1 MSIKILAYTLLFFL
15 LSPGFLLT
23 LYPGSRGFFLSG
35 QTNYYSIILHT
46 LILALLIVSFDP
58 IKKTKENTTNNTK
71 NNTIINDREIIQMV
85 ALLLFFA
92 LSPGLLVTL
101 PPKFDG
107 IFFSKET
114 SIPSVLTHTGIYLV
128 LLYILTNVIKNNK
141 NFFTL

>member
-46 LILALLIVSFDP
+46 LVLAMLIVSFDP
-58 IKKTKENTTNNTK
+58 IKKTKENTT

-85 ALLLFFA
+85 ALLLFFT

-114 SIPSVLTHTGIYLV
+114 SIPAVLTHTGIYLV
-128 LLYILTNVIKNNK
+128 LLYILTKVIKNNK

>member
-23 LYPGSRGFFLSG
+23 LYPSSRGFFLSG

-46 LILALLIVSFDP
+46 FVLSLLIVSFDP
-58 IKKTKENTTNNTK
+58 IKKTQENTK
-71 NNTIINDREIIQMV
+71 NNKINDREIIQMV
-85 ALLLFFA
+85 ALLLFFV

-107 IFFSKET
+107 LFFSKET
-114 SIPSVLTHTGIYLV
+114 SIPAVLTHTGIYLV

>member
-23 LYPGSRGFFLSG
+23 LYPSSRGFFLSG

-46 LILALLIVSFDP
+46 FVLSLLIVSFDP
-58 IKKTKENTTNNTK
+58 IKKTQQNTK
-71 NNTIINDREIIQMV
+71 NNKINDREIVQMV

>member
-23 LYPGSRGFFLSG
+23 LYPSSRGFFLSG

-46 LILALLIVSFDP
+46 FVLSLLIVSFDP
-58 IKKTKENTTNNTK
+58 IKKTQQNTK
-71 NNTIINDREIIQMV
+71 NNKINDREIIQMV
-85 ALLLFFA
+85 ALLLFFV

-107 IFFSKET
+107 LFFSKET
-114 SIPSVLTHTGIYLV
+114 SIPAVLTHTGIYLV

>member
-46 LILALLIVSFDP
+46 FVLSLLIVSFDP
-58 IKKTKENTTNNTK
+58 IKKTQQNTK
-71 NNTIINDREIIQMV
+71 NNKINDREIVQMV
-85 ALLLFFA
+85 ALLLFFV
-92 LSPGLLVTL
+92 LSPGLLLTL

-114 SIPSVLTHTGIYLV
+114 SIPAVLTHTGIYLV

>member
-23 LYPGSRGFFLSG
+23 LYPSSRGFFLSG

-46 LILALLIVSFDP
+46 FVLSLLIVSFDP
-58 IKKTKENTTNNTK
+58 NKKTQQNTK
-71 NNTIINDREIIQMV
+71 NNKINDREIIQMV
-85 ALLLFFA
+85 ALLLFFV

-107 IFFSKET
+107 LFFSKET
-114 SIPSVLTHTGIYLV
+114 SIPAVLTHTGIYLV

>member
-23 LYPGSRGFFLSG
+23 LYPSSRGFFLSG

-46 LILALLIVSFDP
+46 FVLSLLIVSFDP
-58 IKKTKENTTNNTK
+58 IKKTQQNTK
-71 NNTIINDREIIQMV
+71 NNKINDREIIQMV
-85 ALLLFFA
+85 ALLLFFV
-92 LSPGLLVTL
+92 LSPGLLV
-101 PPKFDG
+101 KFDG
-107 IFFSKET
+107 LFFSKET
-114 SIPSVLTHTGIYLV
+114 SIPAVLTHTGIYLV

>member
-23 LYPGSRGFFLSG
+23 LYPGSRGLFLSG

-46 LILALLIVSFDP
+46 LVLAMLIVSFDP
-58 IKKTKENTTNNTK
+58 IKKTQENTK
-71 NNTIINDREIIQMV
+71 NNSIINDREIVQMV

>member
-23 LYPGSRGFFLSG
+23 LYPGSRGLFLSG

-46 LILALLIVSFDP
+46 LVLAMLIVSFDP
-58 IKKTKENTTNNTK
+58 IKKTQENTK
-71 NNTIINDREIIQMV
+71 NNSIINDREIIQMV

-114 SIPSVLTHTGIYLV
+114 SIPAVLTHTGIYLV

>member
-23 LYPGSRGFFLSG
+23 LYPGSRGLFLSG

-46 LILALLIVSFDP
+46 LVLAMLIVSFDP
-58 IKKTKENTTNNTK
+58 IKKTQENTK
-71 NNTIINDREIIQMV
+71 NNSIINDREIVQMV
-85 ALLLFFA
+85 SLLLFFA

>member
-23 LYPGSRGFFLSG
+23 LYPSSRGFFLSG

-46 LILALLIVSFDP
+46 FVLSLLIVSFDP
-58 IKKTKENTTNNTK
+58 IKKTQQNTK
-71 NNTIINDREIIQMV
+71 DNKINDREIIQMV
-85 ALLLFFA
+85 ALLLFFV
-92 LSPGLLVTL
+92 LSPGLFLTL

-114 SIPSVLTHTGIYLV
+114 SIPAVLTHTGIYLV

-141 NFFTL
+141 NFFTQ

>member
-23 LYPGSRGFFLSG
+23 LYPSSRGFFLSG

-46 LILALLIVSFDP
+46 FVLSLLIVSFDP
-58 IKKTKENTTNNTK
+58 IKKTQQNTK
-71 NNTIINDREIIQMV
+71 DNKINDREIIQMV
-85 ALLLFFA
+85 ALLLFFV
-92 LSPGLLVTL
+92 LSPGLLLTL

-114 SIPSVLTHTGIYLV
+114 SIPAVLTHTGIYLV

-141 NFFTL
+141 NFFTQ

>member
-23 LYPGSRGFFLSG
+23 LYPSSRGFFLSG

-46 LILALLIVSFDP
+46 LVLAMLIVSFDP
-58 IKKTKENTTNNTK
+58 IKKTQENTK
-71 NNTIINDREIIQMV
+71 NNKINDREIIQMV
-85 ALLLFFA
+85 ALLLFFV

-107 IFFSKET
+107 LFFSKET
-114 SIPSVLTHTGIYLV
+114 SIPAVLTHTGIYLV

>member
-23 LYPGSRGFFLSG
+23 LYPSSRGFFLSG

-46 LILALLIVSFDP
+46 FVLSLLIVSFYP
-58 IKKTKENTTNNTK
+58 IKKTQENKK
-71 NNTIINDREIIQMV
+71 NNKINDREIIQMV
-85 ALLLFFA
+85 ALLLFFV

-107 IFFSKET
+107 LFFSKET
-114 SIPSVLTHTGIYLV
+114 SIPAVLTHTGIYLV

>member
-23 LYPGSRGFFLSG
+23 LYPGSRGLFLSG

-46 LILALLIVSFDP
+46 LVLAMLIVSFDP
-58 IKKTKENTTNNTK
+58 IKKTQENTK
-71 NNTIINDREIIQMV
+71 NNSIINDREIIQMV

>member
-46 LILALLIVSFDP
+46 LVLAMLIVSFDP
-58 IKKTKENTTNNTK
+58 IKRTQNDTKDNK
-71 NNTIINDREIIQMV
+71 INDREIIQMV

-92 LSPGLLVTL
+92 LSPGLLLTL
-101 PPKFDG
+101 PPKFNG

-114 SIPSVLTHTGIYLV
+114 SIQSVLTHTGIYLV
-128 LLYILTNVIKNNK
+128 LLYILVNLIKNNK